1 MQGNVVFVACARRV
15 LFWLAVVVASLVAV
29 PAFAA
34 DARIEK
40 EAQALQKKA
49 IEEDNLNV
57 DYPAAVKKLQ
67 TAVAKCDGDK
77 CSPPIK
83 GAILRDLGAMQILAG
98 NDGDGRASFAQAIA
112 VDASL
117 DLDPAYKTPQLEA
130 TWNEVKKK
138 APAPPAGGGGGEPVA
153 TGQQP
158 SGDFA
163 HTPAPEA
170 PVRTPLPIYAEYS
183 GSEQIARVIAKYKA
197 PGMTDWKPI
206 ELPKMGTGFGGLIPC
221 KDVMQGVV
229 SYYIQG
235 FNAGNDPVAT
245 SGSRNKPYT
254 VAVKAQITG
263 PAPSLPGQ
271 DPPKQCSELTG
282 AECPPDFPGC
292 NSKKSSGEDC
302 DKDAQCTSNACVGG
316 KCAEKKG
323 GGDDCEK
330 DDECQSGSCSDSKC
344 TSAKKSSGEE
354 CDKDDECDSDSCK
367 EGKCS
372 GGGGGGGGKFP
383 RSWVGLA
390 LSIDM
395 YVMPGAQNVCSKTT
409 GSINSAGYGCLDPSS
424 GQQFPINQAENNLI
438 VANRSDQV
446 EGGFVHGP
454 FTIMASYDYALTQN
468 MMIGVRAGYEAL
480 TIPTGSAFA
489 PVHLEA
495 RFTYLFG
502 KDALSA
508 KLAPMAFVGAGAGEF
523 DAFVPVNVFLTNP
536 NPPPAQL
543 GPGKENAWLTAGP
556 VFATA
561 GGGVRL
567 AVTKKLALT
576 GALKL
581 QGAFG
586 GSAGF
591 LFGFV
596 PEIGAQLGF

>member
-1 MQGNVVFVACARRV
+1 MQGNVFVACARRV
-15 LFWLAVVVASLVAV
+15 FFWVAVVVASLVSV

-34 DARIEK
+34 NPAIEK

-49 IEEDNLNV
+49 IDEDSLNV
-57 DYPAAVKKLQ
+57 DYAGAVKKLQ
-67 TAVAKCDGDK
+67 SAAAKCDGDK
-77 CSPPIK
+77 CTPAIK

-112 VDASL
+112 VDAQL

-130 TWNEVKKK
+130 VWNEVKKK
-138 APAPPAGGGGGEPVA
+138 APAGNSGGTETSAPP
-153 TGQQP
+153 GQQP

-183 GSEQIARVIAKYKA
+183 GSEQLARVIAKYKA

-221 KDVMQGVV
+221 KDVLQGTV

-254 VAVKAQITG
+254 VAVKTQITG

-271 DPPKQCSELTG
+271 DAPKQCGDLAG

-302 DKDAQCTSNACVGG
+302 DKDSQCSSNACVGG

-330 DDECQSGSCSDSKC
+330 DDECASGSCSDSKC
-344 TSAKKSSGEE
+344 TAAKKSAGDDCESN
-354 CDKDDECDSDSCK
+354 DECDSDSCK

-372 GGGGGGGGKFP
+372 GGGGGAKFT
-383 RSWVGLA
+383 RVWVGLA
-390 LSIDM
+390 VSLDF
-395 YVMPGAQNVCSKTT
+395 YVMPGAQNVCSKTQ
-409 GSINSAGYGCLDPSS
+409 GSINSAGYGCIDSAGAS
-424 GQQFPINQAENNLI
+424 FPPDANFNGAI
-438 VANRSDQV
+438 VQNRSDQV

-454 FTIMASYDYALTQN
+454 LTIMASFDYALNQN
-468 MMIGVRAGYEAL
+468 MMIGARAGYEAL

-502 KDALSA
+502 KDALTA
-508 KLAPMAFVGAGAGEF
+508 KVAPMAFVGLGAGEF
-523 DAFVPVNVFLTNP
+523 DAFVPVNVFLDGSKLQGQSNTGII
-536 NPPPAQL
+536 

-556 VFATA
+556 VFAAA
-561 GGGVRL
+561 GGGVRYM
-567 AVTKKLALT
+567 
-576 GALKL
+576 
-581 QGAFG
+581 
-586 GSAGF
+586 
-591 LFGFV
+591 
-596 PEIGAQLGF
+596 